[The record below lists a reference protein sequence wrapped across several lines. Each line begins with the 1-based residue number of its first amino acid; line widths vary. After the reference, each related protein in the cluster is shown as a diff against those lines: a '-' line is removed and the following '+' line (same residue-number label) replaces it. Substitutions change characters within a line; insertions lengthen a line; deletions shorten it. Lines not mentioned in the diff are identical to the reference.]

1 MKKVVIIGGALVIIV
16 IILIVIGLSNL
27 GPIIKTAVNKY
38 GPQITKTE
46 VTLKDVGISIFS
58 AEATLKEFRLGN
70 PKGFKSPYA
79 VSVGKVHV
87 DVNERSLTQDTII
100 IDKIEMVA
108 PEIIYERGLKTDNFK
123 ALLNNVK
130 GTAKEEKATEKTSGD
145 SAKGK
150 KIIIKDFLMSNAKLS
165 LAVTMADVRSVDAEI
180 PDIHLTDLGA
190 RDGGVPPAE
199 AFELILAA
207 LHKSVTSPGVSNALK
222 ESLKNIG
229 ADIKGAGKD
238 IGKQAKTAAED
249 YKASG
254 EDTRKQVEDKG
265 KQLEKELDALK
276 GGSRGLLGD

>member
-1 MKKVVIIGGALVIIV
+1 MKKIIIIGGALIIIV
-16 IILIVIGLSNL
+16 IILVVIGLSNL

-87 DVNERSLTQDTII
+87 DVDERSLTGDTIV

-108 PEIIYERGLKTDNFK
+108 PEIVYERGLKTDNFK
-123 ALLNNVK
+123 SLLNNVK
-130 GTAKEEKATEKTSGD
+130 TSAKEEKATAKKSGD
-145 SAKGK
+145 GTGGK
-150 KIIIKDFLMSNAKLS
+150 KLIIKDFLMSKAKLS
-165 LAVTMADVRSVDAEI
+165 LAVSMADVRNVDAEI
-180 PDIHLTDLGA
+180 PDIRLKDMGVA
-190 RDGGVPPAE
+190 EGGIPPAK
-199 AFELILAA
+199 AFEQILAA

-238 IGKQAKTAAED
+238 MEKKARTAAES
-249 YKASG
+249 YRTSG
-254 EDTRKQVEDKG
+254 KDTKKQVEDKG
-265 KQLEKELDALK
+265 KQLEKDLDALK

>member
-1 MKKVVIIGGALVIIV
+1 MKKIVIIGGALI
-16 IILIVIGLSNL
+16 IILVILVVIGLSNL

-58 AEATLKEFRLGN
+58 AEATLKEFRVGN

-79 VSVGKVHV
+79 LSVGKVHV
-87 DVNERSLTQDTII
+87 DVNEKSLTEDTII

-108 PEIIYERGLKTDNFK
+108 PEIVYERGLKTDNFK

-130 GTAKEEKATEKTSGD
+130 GTAKEEKASEKNSGE
-145 SAKGK
+145 SAGGK
-150 KIIIKDFLMSNAKLS
+150 KIIIKDFLLSNAKLS
-165 LAVTMADVRSVDAEI
+165 LAVTMADVRSVDAKIPEI
-180 PDIHLTDLGA
+180 RLKDLGVK
-190 RDGGVPPAE
+190 DGGIPPAE

-222 ESLKNIG
+222 ESLKNI
-229 ADIKGAGKD
+229 ATDIEGAGKD
-238 IGKQAKTAAED
+238 IEKQAKAAAED

-254 EDTRKQVEDKG
+254 EDARKQVEDKG
-265 KQLEKELDALK
+265 KQLEKDLDALK
-276 GGSRGLLGD
+276 SGSRGLLGD